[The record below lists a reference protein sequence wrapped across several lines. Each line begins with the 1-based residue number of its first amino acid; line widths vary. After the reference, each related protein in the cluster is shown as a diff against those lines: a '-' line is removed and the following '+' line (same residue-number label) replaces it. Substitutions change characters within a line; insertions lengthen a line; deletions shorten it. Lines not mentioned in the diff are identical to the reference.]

1 MKRFVLFFSMVFCLG
16 LSTSALPTYAKA
28 DTTTKIT
35 DSAELKESE
44 KEELRKIVREE
55 MAKEKQTKEEQ
66 KATPA
71 VQVTKKPVKKT
82 NTEVT
87 KTKQKQKKEKETHQ
101 WTLFEA
107 FGCSFIIGLL
117 VVGAAFAFAEVKS
130 L

>member
-16 LSTSALPTYAKA
+16 LSASDLPAYAKA
-28 DTTTKIT
+28 DMTTKIT

-55 MAKEKQTKEEQ
+55 MAKEKQVKEEQ
-66 KATPA
+66 KTTPA
-71 VQVTKKPVKKT
+71 VQATKKPVNKT
-82 NTEVT
+82 NTKTT
-87 KTKQKQKKEKETHQ
+87 KTKKKQKETHQ

-107 FGCSFIIGLL
+107 FGCSFIISLF
-117 VVGAAFAFAEVKS
+117 VVGAAFTFAEVKS

>member
-16 LSTSALPTYAKA
+16 LSISALPAYAKT
-28 DTTTKIT
+28 DTTAKIT

-44 KEELRKIVREE
+44 KEELRKIIREE
-55 MAKEKQTKEEQ
+55 MAKEKQAKEEQ

-71 VQVTKKPVKKT
+71 VQATKKPVNKT
-82 NTEVT
+82 NTETT
-87 KTKQKQKKEKETHQ
+87 KTKKKQKETHQ
-101 WTLFEA
+101 WTLFDA

-117 VVGAAFAFAEVKS
+117 VVGAAFTFAEVKS